1 MVRIDRVIS
10 EQISV
15 HRQRPYLTRVDVA
28 VEPVLARWRPAAM
41 PRPAW
46 PSALDTVTILRTSGS
61 LYDRRL
67 NVSLLLRARRLY
79 SWSISFHE
87 PPSSY
92 ASGAALLSRS
102 RFPLPF
108 FPQYQLVIPLGQNC
122 RPIGDSQWLFSP
134 LHAGTLRCHSDALVH
149 RSTGH
154 QASFLPGKLGDL
166 SQIPFFALTLHCC
179 FLVRSKSEGARGL
192 VVCQVPTCRLMDPVT
207 PESGHEG
214 IQWTAGSSLF
224 SKENTLP

>member
-1 MVRIDRVIS
+1 MS
-10 EQISV
+10 
-15 HRQRPYLTRVDVA
+15 PFFC
-28 VEPVLARWRPAAM
+28 VLVGYIAGRSPFTSRHLRM
-41 PRPAW
+41 PR
-46 PSALDTVTILRTSGS
+46 ALHSC
-61 LYDRRL
+61 
-67 NVSLLLRARRLY
+67 
-79 SWSISFHE
+79 
-87 PPSSY
+87 P
-92 ASGAALLSRS
+92 RS